1 MRHAIRSLLRTPGFT
16 AVALLTLAIGI
27 GAITTVFSWI
37 DRVLL
42 TPLPGVSEPHRIV
55 ALETRTPQGD
65 LIDTSY
71 PDFIDYQGQAKSF
84 SYLLVHK
91 ERPLTLGT
99 GSESERVWS
108 ELVSGNFFEALG
120 VRPRLGRFFARDDRA
135 DTPAATPVVVISES
149 LWRRR
154 FHSDPGILGRIV
166 KLNQRD
172 FTVIGVAPA
181 TFLGVLNGLAFDAW
195 VPLNAHAHLLG
206 PSRWLESRGSRSLH
220 TLGRLAPGA
229 SLQSAR
235 AELAAISARLAIAQP
250 ERLKGLGLVAMPVTD
265 SPHGAHRD
273 LAKPLLLLLGV
284 SGLLLLI
291 VCANLSNLLLVRA
304 SARQRE
310 MCIRQALG
318 AGTWRLLRQLLAE
331 SLVLSSAGALLG
343 LLVTWWLSGLLTHIL
358 PDATLPISLTADLS
372 GRVLL
377 LAVAISTVTALLA
390 GLAPA
395 LWVTRPSLIDALRS
409 HSRAAS
415 ALPQAEFF
423 RRGLVVVQVAVALV
437 TLASAALAVKSFV
450 SVKRANPGFDSSG
463 VLLATLKLDTSGY
476 TRADATAFLERLQQ
490 RLPSLSG
497 TAAAALAEDVP
508 LGLHKGSWEEISVPG
523 YARKPQEDLRIYRNF
538 VSPGYFSL
546 MRIPLLSGR
555 EFDAADT
562 SGAPFVAIVNETF
575 ARRYFGTA
583 EALGRTF
590 SVWGSRTLTVV
601 GVARDVKVSSIGEPA
616 RPYFYVSLPQF
627 YSLGTGL
634 AIHLRVS
641 GDGDPMLQLPALRAL
656 VRELDPNVPL
666 FEAVALAD
674 YVSAARYVQ
683 KAAASLLGVLSALA
697 VALTALGLYGTLAF
711 VVAQR
716 TPEFGVR
723 LALGAQASD
732 ITRLV
737 LGRGALLVGLGL
749 FLGLVAAAAATRV
762 LASLLYG
769 LDSVEPTLLAVAV
782 LPLLLAAFAACY
794 LPARRAARI
803 DPLSALRAE

>member
-1 MRHAIRSLLRTPGFT
+1 MRHALRSLLRTPGFT

-42 TPLPGVSEPHRIV
+42 TPLPGVAELHRIV
-55 ALETRTPQGD
+55 ALETRTPAGD

-71 PDFIDYQGQAKSF
+71 PDFIDYQTQAKSF
-84 SYLLVHK
+84 SHLLVHK

-99 GSESERVWS
+99 GPESERVWS

-120 VRPRLGRFFARDDRA
+120 VRPRLGRFFAPEDRA
-135 DTPAATPVVVISES
+135 DTPASAPVVVISES

-154 FHSDPGILGRIV
+154 FHSDPGVLGRTI

-172 FTVIGVAPA
+172 FTIIGVAPT

-195 VPLNAHAHLLG
+195 VPLNAHALLLG

-220 TLGRLAPGA
+220 VLGRLAPGV
-229 SLQSAR
+229 SLDSAR
-235 AELAAISARLAIAQP
+235 AELAAISANLIASQP
-250 ERLKGLGLVAMPVTD
+250 GRLKGLGVVAMPVTD
-265 SPHGAHRD
+265 SPHGAHRE
-273 LAKPLLLLLGV
+273 LAKPLLLLFGV
-284 SGLLLLI
+284 AGLLLLI

-318 AGTWRLLRQLLAE
+318 AGTWRLLRQLIAE
-331 SLVLSSAGALLG
+331 SLALSLAGALLG
-343 LLVTWWLSGLLTHIL
+343 LLVTWWLLGLLSHLL

-377 LAVAISTVTALLA
+377 LAVAVSTVTALLA

-395 LWVTRPSLIDALRS
+395 LWAVRPGLIDALRS
-409 HSRAAS
+409 HSRTAAT
-415 ALPQAEFF
+415 LPHAEFF
-423 RRGLVVVQVAVALV
+423 RRCLVVAQVTVALV
-437 TLASAALAVKSFV
+437 TLASAVLAVKSFYG
-450 SVKRANPGFDSSG
+450 VKRADVGFDSSG
-463 VLLATLKLDTSGY
+463 VLLASLKLDTSGL
-476 TRADATAFLERLQQ
+476 TREDAAAFLDRLQERLPV
-490 RLPSLSG
+490 LPG
-497 TAAAALAEDVP
+497 TTASALAEDVP

-523 YARKPQEDLRIYRNF
+523 YARAPQEDLRIYRNL

-555 EFDAADT
+555 EFEGTDKP
-562 SGAPFVAIVNETF
+562 GAPFVAIVNETF
-575 ARRYFGTA
+575 ARRYFGTV
-583 EALGRTF
+583 EAVGRTF
-590 SVWGSRTLTVV
+590 SVWGNRTLTVV
-601 GVARDVKVSSIGEPA
+601 GVARDIKVSSIGESA

-627 YSLGTGL
+627 YSLGTGM
-634 AIHLRVS
+634 AIHLRVA
-641 GDGDPMLQLPALRAL
+641 DHADPVLQLPALRSL
-656 VRELDPNVPL
+656 VRELDPRVPL
-666 FEAVALAD
+666 LEALTLTD

-697 VALTALGLYGTLAF
+697 VSLTALGLYGILAF
-711 VVAQR
+711 AVAQR
-716 TPEFGVR
+716 TPEFGIR

-749 FLGLVAAAAATRV
+749 LLGLAAAAAVTRV

-769 LDSVEPTLLAVAV
+769 IDSFEPALLAVAV
-782 LPLLLAAFAACY
+782 VPLLFAAFAACW

-803 DPLSALRAE
+803 DPISALRAE